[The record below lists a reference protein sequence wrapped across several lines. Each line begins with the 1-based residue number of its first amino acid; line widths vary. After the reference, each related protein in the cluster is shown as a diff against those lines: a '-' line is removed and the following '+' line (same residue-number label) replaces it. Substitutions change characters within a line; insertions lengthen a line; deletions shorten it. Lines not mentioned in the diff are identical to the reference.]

1 MDKIMKDVYVT
12 RKGLPVRVSYV
23 QATNAVPIV
32 LEIRDYTVP
41 SGATAQVFVKKP
53 SGKEVYNAVS
63 LSGNTVTITPTVQM
77 VMEPGEQEMQVEII
91 SGEKTLVTFPMVL
104 DVSHNLLAESDIES
118 TDEYGV
124 LQKLISDA
132 NAAISGA
139 NSAKEAANTAASGA
153 NAAKDAA
160 DTATEAAS
168 SAAEAANAAKNAA
181 NTAATAANEAA
192 DAANEATAAANTAA
206 ARAEKAAE
214 NIEGLIDNTRV
225 TNLENDVAA
234 IKEFLANALITE

>member
-23 QATNAVPIV
+23 QATNALPIV

-41 SGATAQVFVKKP
+41 SGASAQVFVKKP
-53 SGKEVYNAVS
+53 SGREVYNSVS

-104 DVSHNLLAESDIES
+104 DVSHNLLAESEVES
-118 TDEYGV
+118 TDEYGI
-124 LQKLISDA
+124 LKKLISDA
-132 NAAISGA
+132 NVAISGA

-153 NAAKDAA
+153 N
-160 DTATEAAS
+160 S
-168 SAAEAANAAKNAA
+168 AKNAA
-181 NTAATAANEAA
+181 NTAAEAASGAA
-192 DAANEATAAANTAA
+192 DAANASKEAADTAAEAANKAVIAAQAA
-206 ARAEKAAE
+206 AERANKAAE
-214 NIEGLIDNTRV
+214 NIEGLIDGTRV
-225 TNLENDVAA
+225 TNIENDVAA
-234 IKEFLANALITE
+234 IKEFLANALITD

>member
-1 MDKIMKDVYVT
+1 MDKIIKDVYVT
-12 RKGLPVRVSYV
+12 GKRLPVRVPYV

-41 SGATAQVFVKKP
+41 SGASAQVFVKKP
-53 SGKEVYNAVS
+53 SGKEVYNTVS
-63 LSGNTVTITPTVQM
+63 LSGQTVTIEPTQQM
-77 VMEPGEQEMQVEII
+77 VMEPGEQEMQVEVT
-91 SGEKTLVTFPMVL
+91 SGSKTLVTFPMIL

-139 NSAKEAANTAASGA
+139 NSAKNAANTAASGA
-153 NAAKDAA
+153 N
-160 DTATEAAS
+160 S
-168 SAAEAANAAKNAA
+168 AKNDA
-181 NTAATAANEAA
+181 NTAAERAEDAAAGLESLTQEAVQAVNNANSGASDANRAAAAANE
-192 DAANEATAAANTAA
+192 AA

-225 TNLENDVAA
+225 TNIENDVAA
-234 IKEFLANALITE
+234 LKQLMSKALISD